1 MSTRPE
7 IKDERWDGIFKVLVD
22 RGLTYKDAEIA
33 ADYVIECLNVQEKH
47 FEEHRE
53 PYG

>member
-22 RGLTYKDAEIA
+22 RGLTYRDAEIA
-33 ADYVIECLNVQEKH
+33 TNYLIECLDMQEAEFDKD
-47 FEEHRE
+47 RE
-53 PYG
+53 PNG